1 LPCSAIIFLFIFVF
15 NSASSATTTST
26 EGSGDDDADAIATT
40 ADAREPRDALA
51 ADLDRRAGAF
61 DAPAGTTAPTP
72 RDAGMDVCARGDA
85 SNTGR
90 KCLGSADTDSATQRL
105 EGNKE

>member
-1 LPCSAIIFLFIFVF
+1 LPCSAIIFLFFEDVF
-15 NSASSATTTST
+15 SASSATTTS
-26 EGSGDDDADAIATT
+26 EGSGDDDIATT
-40 ADAREPRDALA
+40 ADARELRDALA
-51 ADLDRRAGAF
+51 ADLDRRAVAF
-61 DAPAGTTAPTP
+61 DARAGTSAATP